1 MRRSD
6 IIALTLTGAMLTG
19 ISGCATQQKLKA
31 IKQRDIRAT
40 ITLPEQKDYLPP
52 VQGLKAKADTF
63 TVMDG
68 DRKLLI
74 MNAVQDEDGNM
85 VAHQQLDGAVVVARF
100 RNIAERNGQVDL
112 QFQVIVPQSMQDGAW
127 QLRFFPDM
135 YVMEDSVRL
144 ESVVITGKDYR
155 RAQLRGYQ
163 QYERFL
169 SRIIQDTSRF
179 VNVWQLELFIERNI
193 PELYA
198 FKTDT
203 SRVSDEQFA
212 SVYGVT
218 EEEAIEHY
226 TNKIAR
232 SMNRS
237 RIRKRE
243 KMFRRYVKVPITSE
257 GLRLDTVMQ
266 SSTGNFIYN
275 YTQTLKTRPKLRKVD
290 IVLSG
295 EIWESDRVIH
305 EIPRSEP
312 LTFYISSLSSFVD
325 NTERY
330 LTKVIERRAE
340 ANTACYIDFAL
351 GKSTVDETLSS
362 NAGEIGRIKGNLT
375 SLMENREYDLDSIV
389 VTASA
394 SPEGT
399 ASFNYRLS
407 QKRSKGI
414 SDYFGAWMRHLADS
428 LTAAKGFRVDEE
440 GNVIQEK
447 KQGTIP
453 FISRSDGENWRMLDR
468 LVDQD
473 TLMTEKDRKDYF
485 RIRKGK
491 DMDANE
497 RKMQKESWYRH
508 LRETVYPRLRT
519 VKFDFHL
526 HRKGMVKDTV
536 HTTILDSTYMNG
548 VQALRDRDY
557 ELAVTLLRPY
567 RDYNAALAFMSLDYN
582 ANASEIVETLA
593 PSPEVNYLKAI
604 LHSRRGE
611 DKEAVQC
618 YLDACRENPGYVHR
632 GNLDP
637 EISVLIKRYGLNR
650 EEEEDFTF

>member
-1 MRRSD
+1 
-6 IIALTLTGAMLTG
+6 MLTG
-19 ISGCATQQKLKA
+19 ISGCATQQKLKV

-40 ITLPEQKDYLPP
+40 IALPEQKDYLPP
-52 VQGLKAKADTF
+52 VQGLKDRADTF

-68 DRKLLI
+68 DRKLLT

-179 VNVWQLELFIERNI
+179 VNVWQLELFLQRNI

-212 SVYGVT
+212 SAYGVT

-226 TNKIAR
+226 MNKIAR

-351 GKSTVDETLSS
+351 GKATVDETLGS
-362 NAGEIGRIKGNLT
+362 NAGEIGRIKGNLA
-375 SLMENREYDLDSIV
+375 SLMENKVFDLDSIV

-407 QKRSKGI
+407 EKRSKGI

-485 RIRKGK
+485 RIRKGR

-497 RKMQKESWYRH
+497 RKMQRESWYRH

-567 RDYNAALAFMSLDYN
+567 KDYNAALAFLSLDYN

-593 PSPEVNYLKAI
+593 PSPEVNCLKAI
-604 LHSRRGE
+604 LLSKRGE

>member
-1 MRRSD
+1 
-6 IIALTLTGAMLTG
+6 MLTG
-19 ISGCATQQKLKA
+19 ISGCATQQKLKV

-40 ITLPEQKDYLPP
+40 IALPEQKDYLPP
-52 VQGLKAKADTF
+52 VQGLKDRADTF

-68 DRKLLI
+68 DRKLLT

-179 VNVWQLELFIERNI
+179 VNVWQLELFLQRNI

-212 SVYGVT
+212 SAYGVT

-226 TNKIAR
+226 MNKIAR

-351 GKSTVDETLSS
+351 GKATVDETLGS
-362 NAGEIGRIKGNLT
+362 NAGEIGRIKGNLA
-375 SLMENREYDLDSIV
+375 SLMENKVFDLDSIV

-407 QKRSKGI
+407 EKRSKGI

-485 RIRKGK
+485 RIRKGR

-497 RKMQKESWYRH
+497 RKMQRESWYRH

-567 RDYNAALAFMSLDYN
+567 RDYNAALAFLSLDYN